1 MVQAVRQIY
10 GEYDNDT
17 YTFMLWR
24 DRPGASRPRTAPV
37 CSRAPKTCQMT
48 IDAQYVVGCDWLR
61 NPQARFVYDW
71 GKIAWFGLSIEQPG
85 AVFPGAPSAA
95 TVSPPGPIVTSINNT
110 CTGSSHLNGTTTC
123 SNDVAPDI
131 IEKFA
136 LDPGFGHYELLGIE
150 RWFSDEVANTTFQ
163 TAGRRK

>member
-1 MVQAVRQIY
+1 
-10 GEYDNDT
+10 
-17 YTFMLWR
+17 ML
-24 DRPGASRPRTAPV
+24 PSTENVP
-37 CSRAPKTCQMT
+37 MT

-85 AVFPGAPSAA
+85 AVFPGAPSEA